1 MQRLSLNALLA
12 LALYSGSLQTNA
24 AESADEKAIH
34 ETLDRFIGS
43 YFDGDFSRLG
53 SLLHAT
59 TRRLFRDELSA
70 QWDQLQRVY
79 TFEQISAVSGL
90 AAHPKDLAL
99 SDAEFF
105 LVACQQTKARHPE
118 IIPDQSLLP
127 FDIRSSAFH
136 GNNVDVTLS
145 YGTHV
150 ITERTNYAFVLPL
163 VVVFQRESTGW
174 QVLSC
179 PLSRAIADR
188 WQRDLACQNR
198 RQP

>member
-1 MQRLSLNALLA
+1 LSAFFA
-12 LALYSGSLQTNA
+12 LALSSGALQPSA

-43 YFDGDFSRLG
+43 YFDGDFARLG

-70 QWDQLQRVY
+70 KWDQLQLVY

-90 AAHPKDLAL
+90 AAYPKDLAL

-105 LVACQQTKARHPE
+105 IVACQQTKARHPE
-118 IIPDQSLLP
+118 IVPDQSLLP

-145 YGTHV
+145 YGTRV
-150 ITERTNYAFVLPL
+150 ITERTNYAFALP
-163 VVVFQRESTGW
+163 VVVIFQRESAGW

-179 PLSRAIADR
+179 PFSRAIADR
-188 WQRDLACQNR
+188 WQRDLACQNK